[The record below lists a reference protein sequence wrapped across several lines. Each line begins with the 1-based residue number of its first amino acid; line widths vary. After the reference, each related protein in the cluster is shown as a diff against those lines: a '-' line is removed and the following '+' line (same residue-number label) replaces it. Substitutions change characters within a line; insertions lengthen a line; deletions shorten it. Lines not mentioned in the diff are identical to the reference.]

1 MVVHPKFK
9 WQELLGNKSI
19 ISEDILTNMP
29 FPGNLSSTL

>member
-19 ISEDILTNMP
+19 IFEDILTNMP
-29 FPGNLSSTL
+29 FLDNLSSTL